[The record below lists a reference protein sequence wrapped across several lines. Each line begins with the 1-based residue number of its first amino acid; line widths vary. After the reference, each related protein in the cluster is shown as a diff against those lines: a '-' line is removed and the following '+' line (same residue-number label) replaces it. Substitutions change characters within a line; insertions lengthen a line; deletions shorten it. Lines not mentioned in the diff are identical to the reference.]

1 MDKSF
6 ESNEIVFSS
15 KKELRKRMKKASS
28 QGSLDMETY
37 NFINTKIIPH
47 FDTHR
52 WNGTKTGRVWNLR
65 PHRIIELKTIN
76 REKGTWTTTMIVNK
90 IPPTDVIPDTTSIGE
105 PNKFSVEEPNS
116 GAAPDADPSP
126 ALIRDAELVEQARA
140 LEAPVSIEAEST
152 LSSDYEDSIVG
163 NMKLLEDIS
172 NEHVFLA
179 CIICVR
185 MIYIRCATSSK
196 FPAQFK
202 TNNMSRKNDLKL
214 FETIGIYV
222 SIIAKSDV
230 MRIAR
235 AVVGEDAYL
244 AYDAGLVVY
253 MRINDIIKIIGSS
266 MLNIGEYL
274 TSIPSKR
281 TSWGN
286 KMSSV

>member
-202 TNNMSRKNDLKL
+202 TNNMVLPTTCSRCKN
-214 FETIGIYV
+214 V
-222 SIIAKSDV
+222 VPDV
-230 MRIAR
+230 PPRLVEKER
-235 AVVGEDAYL
+235 PEAVRDHRHLRKHNSEVGRNEDSACCC
-244 AYDAGLVVY
+244 
-253 MRINDIIKIIGSS
+253 R
-266 MLNIGEYL
+266 
-274 TSIPSKR
+274 
-281 TSWGN
+281 
-286 KMSSV
+286 